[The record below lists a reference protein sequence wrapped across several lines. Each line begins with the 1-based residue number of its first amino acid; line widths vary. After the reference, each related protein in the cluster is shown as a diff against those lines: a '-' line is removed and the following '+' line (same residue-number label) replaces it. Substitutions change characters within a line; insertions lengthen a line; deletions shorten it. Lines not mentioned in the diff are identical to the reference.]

1 MNGSKSRE
9 LIHENM
15 DAMSVTYDAL
25 DILIETQRS
34 ISVCINRAV
43 KIINKGKG
51 CNGELEVDTK
61 HAA

>member
-1 MNGSKSRE
+1 MSATKSRE
-9 LIHENM
+9 IIHKNM

-25 DILIETQRS
+25 DSLIDVKKNVT
-34 ISVCINRAV
+34 ICIDRMV

-51 CNGELEVDTK
+51 CNRELEVDTR

>member
-1 MNGSKSRE
+1 MNGSQSRE
-9 LIHENM
+9 TIHKNM
-15 DAMSVTYDAL
+15 DAMSITYDAL
-25 DILIETQRS
+25 DSLIETKKS
-34 ISVCINRAV
+34 IEMCINRAV